1 MLFVLGLLIGVI
13 GGFFLAS
20 LLSANYCDDC
30 RARMEY
36 ENYRQK
42 VEGSDE

>member
-1 MLFVLGLLIGVI
+1 MLFVFGLLIGVI
-13 GGFFLAS
+13 CGIFLTS
-20 LLSANYCDDC
+20 LISANHCDDC

-36 ENYRQK
+36 ESYRQK

>member
-1 MLFVLGLLIGVI
+1 MLFILGLLIGVI

-20 LLSANYCDDC
+20 LLSTTHCADC

-36 ENYRQK
+36 ESYRQK